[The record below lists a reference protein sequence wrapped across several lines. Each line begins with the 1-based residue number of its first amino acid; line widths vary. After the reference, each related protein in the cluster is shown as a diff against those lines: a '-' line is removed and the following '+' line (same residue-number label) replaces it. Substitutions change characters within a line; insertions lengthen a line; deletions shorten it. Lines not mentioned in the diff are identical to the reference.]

1 MATTRHGQ
9 DKLVW
14 GTIKLEGTCRASG
27 TTTPPGSAVS
37 CSQENTAR
45 KHRQSGGH
53 RKPDPNLSIGAGPR
67 HKEGQAARRSGVSTY
82 TRSKGNERWQ
92 ERRL

>member
-1 MATTRHGQ
+1 MGGQ
-9 DKLVW
+9 SNSK
-14 GTIKLEGTCRASG
+14 GPAARSG

-45 KHRQSGGH
+45 KHRQPGGH
-53 RKPDPNLSIGAGPR
+53 RKPDPNLSIGAGPGHR
-67 HKEGQAARRSGVSTY
+67 EGQAARTSGVSTY

-92 ERRL
+92 EKRL